1 MTLSYQ
7 HRYGMPAYASSPPSE
22 PTLFTYFIVDFPY
35 SFFDFQTPD
44 GTLSGKP
51 IADVLSRSDVFV
63 ATLLV
68 CFLLFMVLW
77 RLLGPH
83 WRDTL
88 SDFFYPTPHLTDAVK
103 AKRREGRRML
113 VAILFCLESAL
124 LTFIVAGQVGLT
136 NYTAP
141 QSLLLTIY
149 ALVFGGYIAFK
160 QLLYHV
166 VHGIFFR
173 SDRNTIWRNH
183 FSFLFFVETVVMY
196 LLLLTTV
203 FLHFE
208 TQWVLFAGLLALLFL
223 KTVLLF
229 KCFSTFFWKSHGILQ
244 LFVYFCT
251 LEGTPALLLVASLIE
266 ITRNLTL
273 L

>member
-1 MTLSYQ
+1 M
-7 HRYGMPAYASSPPSE
+7 
-22 PTLFTYFIVDFPY
+22 DFPY
-35 SFFDFQTPD
+35 SFFDFQPPD

-196 LLLLTTV
+196 LLLLTAV

-208 TQWVLFAGLLALLFL
+208 TQWVLFAGLLAILFL

-244 LFVYFCT
+244 LFAYFCT
-251 LEGTPALLLVASLIE
+251 VEGTPALLLVASLIE